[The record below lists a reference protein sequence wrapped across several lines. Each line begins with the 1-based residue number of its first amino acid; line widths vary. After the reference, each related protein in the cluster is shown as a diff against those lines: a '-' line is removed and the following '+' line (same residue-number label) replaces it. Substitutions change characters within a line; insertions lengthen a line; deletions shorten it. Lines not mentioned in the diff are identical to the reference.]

1 MYTFVSGLLA
11 KIIIKL
17 LYNLVLQ
24 DKDKVKKGTGNQE
37 NIPILLGISK

>member
-24 DKDKVKKGTGNQE
+24 DKVKKGTGNQE